1 MSDDL
6 TGWLVAAFLLLVVLA
21 LLGSWALRR
30 DPTAA
35 EAESNSCPACP
46 GELRECSGCGGN
58 WRDRRCTDCRLGRT
72 CSRCHLSWA
81 YYVKNERNVR

>member
-6 TGWLVAAFLLLVVLA
+6 TGWLVAAFLLLVILA
-21 LLGSWALRR
+21 LLGGWALRR
-30 DPTAA
+30 DPAAA

-81 YYVKNERNVR
+81 YYVKNERNAR